1 LCHQAAGLEEYE
13 LRSLTC
19 AFSYVFS
26 RPDDDFLTMGGALP
40 RQDFDHGAN
49 DEALDRVND
58 NVYHMSGA
66 LPTFSDDNT
75 YDNTDIGVPDWS
87 VV

>member
-1 LCHQAAGLEEYE
+1 LLCHQTADLEEYE
-13 LRSLTC
+13 LRSLTG
-19 AFSYVFS
+19 AFSYAFS

-40 RQDFDHGAN
+40 RGIDHGATN
-49 DEALDRVND
+49 EALDRVND
-58 NVYHMSGA
+58 DVYHMSGA

-75 YDNTDIGVPDWS
+75 DNTDIGVSDWS